1 MARKTPLQTA
11 DQPRIPMPAV
21 DAAQAADLA
30 FLTPSTWKVLTESIF
45 PSAKTAEGILLA
57 VHYCAARNLDVMK
70 RPVHVVPMWSKTLGQ
85 EVETVWPGIAEVQTT
100 AARTGLW
107 AGIDSPRFGPICE
120 RTFIG
125 RVKRDGSWQDLEIN
139 VAFPEWCEVTVYRI
153 VNGQRCPF
161 TEPVFWL
168 EAYARLG
175 GAYSEL
181 PTDMWVKRPRGQL
194 LKCAKAAS
202 LRAAFPEEAGYTA
215 EEMEGKVIDA
225 EPSIPVQRGPEVVTA
240 TAPVTETNASK
251 PAAETDA
258 SHEPATAAKPGTQ
271 PPSAPDPASLD
282 QDLRARI
289 DKVVARAADNAA
301 WKQAEQYLRARC
313 DGADLA
319 YALNA
324 LKQAQDKTQAAAA
337 AQADATSGTETSPEQ
352 QQAA

>member
-1 MARKTPLQTA
+1 
-11 DQPRIPMPAV
+11 
-21 DAAQAADLA
+21 
-30 FLTPSTWKVLTESIF
+30 
-45 PSAKTAEGILLA
+45 
-57 VHYCAARNLDVMK
+57 
-70 RPVHVVPMWSKTLGQ
+70 
-85 EVETVWPGIAEVQTT
+85 
-100 AARTGLW
+100 
-107 AGIDSPRFGPICE
+107 
-120 RTFIG
+120 
-125 RVKRDGSWQDLEIN
+125 
-139 VAFPEWCEVTVYRI
+139 VTVYRI
-153 VNGQRCPF
+153 VQGQRCPF

-215 EEMEGKVIDA
+215 EEMEGKVIEADT
-225 EPSIPVQRGPEVVTA
+225 SIPVQRGPEVVAA
-240 TAPVTETNASK
+240 TAPAKETRASK
-251 PAAETDA
+251 LAAKTDATRDPETAAEPD
-258 SHEPATAAKPGTQ
+258 TQ
-271 PPSAPDPASLD
+271 APPPPNPESLD

-319 YALNA
+319 YALDA
-324 LKQAQDKTQAAAA
+324 LKRAQGQSQAAA
-337 AQADATSGTETSPEQ
+337 AQANATTGTETDPVQ

>member
-1 MARKTPLQTA
+1 MARKTQVAPA
-11 DQPRIPMPAV
+11 DRPRIPMPAI
-21 DAAQAADLA
+21 DAAHEADLA
-30 FLTPSTWKVLTESIF
+30 ALTPSTWKVLTDSIF
-45 PSAKTAEGILLA
+45 PAAKSAEGILLA

-70 RPVHVVPMWSKTLGQ
+70 RPVHVVPMWSKALGQ

-120 RTFIG
+120 RTFTG
-125 RVKRDGSWQDLEIN
+125 RVKRDGSWQDLDIT

-194 LKCAKAAS
+194 MKCAKAAS

-215 EEMEGKVIDA
+215 EEMEGKVIEADT
-225 EPSIPVQRGPEVVTA
+225 SMPVQRGPELATA
-240 TAPVTETNASK
+240 TATPTAAPTPERA
-251 PAAETDA
+251 PAAKA
-258 SHEPATAAKPGTQ
+258 EPAASE
-271 PPSAPDPASLD
+271 PPPPDSETLD
-282 QDLRARI
+282 PNLRQRI
-289 DKVVARAADNAA
+289 DRVVARAAENAA

-313 DGADLA
+313 DGADLT
-319 YALNA
+319 YALHA
-324 LKQAQDKTQAAAA
+324 LGKAQRKADAQAAASA
-337 AQADATSGTETSPEQ
+337 DTQANADQ

>member
-1 MARKTPLQTA
+1 MARNTQLQPA
-11 DQPRIPMPAV
+11 DRPRIAMPAV
-21 DAAQAADLA
+21 DAGLN
-30 FLTPSTWKVLTESIF
+30 LSPSTWKVLTESIF

-70 RPVHVVPMWSKTLGQ
+70 RPVHVVPMWSKALGQ

-107 AGIDSPRFGPICE
+107 AGIDPPRFGPICE
-120 RTFIG
+120 RSFTG
-125 RVKRDGSWQDLEIN
+125 RLKRDGSWQDVETT
-139 VAFPEWCEVTVYRI
+139 VAFPEWCEVTVYRL

-194 LKCAKAAS
+194 MKCAKAAA

-215 EEMEGKVIDA
+215 EEMEGKVIEADT
-225 EPSIPVQRGPEVVTA
+225 SIPVQRGPEVMAAAAPVNGA
-240 TAPVTETNASK
+240 QPDNPVAEGEGPGEPQTAPKSN
-251 PAAETDA
+251 
-258 SHEPATAAKPGTQ
+258 TQ
-271 PPSAPDPASLD
+271 APPPPDPESLD
-282 QDLRARI
+282 PSLRQRI

-319 YALNA
+319 YALDA
-324 LKQAQDKTQAAAA
+324 LAK
-337 AQADATSGTETSPEQ
+337 AQAKAETPAETKTRPEQ

>member
-1 MARKTPLQTA
+1 MARKTPVAPA

-21 DAAQAADLA
+21 DAALN
-30 FLTPSTWKVLTESIF
+30 LTPSTWKVLTDSIF

-70 RPVHVVPMWSKTLGQ
+70 RPVHVVPMWSKALGQ
-85 EVETVWPGIAEVQTT
+85 EVETVWPGIAEVQIT

-107 AGIDSPRFGPICE
+107 AGMDPPRFGPICE
-120 RTFIG
+120 RTFTG
-125 RVKRDGSWQDLEIN
+125 RIKRDGSWQDLAIT
-139 VAFPEWCEVTVYRI
+139 VAFPEWCEVTVYRL
-153 VNGQRCPF
+153 VNGQPCPF

-194 LKCAKAAS
+194 MKCAKAAS

-215 EEMEGKVIDA
+215 EEMEGKVIEADA
-225 EPSIPVQRGPEVVTA
+225 AIPVERGPELT
-240 TAPVTETNASK
+240 
-251 PAAETDA
+251 PAAATQTRAPAPTARAEPQDA
-258 SHEPATAAKPGTQ
+258 PEPEPEPAAQTEPATAT
-271 PPSAPDPASLD
+271 PPPPDPATLD
-282 QDLRARI
+282 PSMRARI
-289 DKVVARAADNAA
+289 DKVVARAAENAA

-319 YALNA
+319 YALDA
-324 LKQAQDKTQAAAA
+324 LDK
-337 AQADATSGTETSPEQ
+337 AQAKAETQTNAAQ

>member
-1 MARKTPLQTA
+1 MARKTQLTPA
-11 DQPRIPMPAV
+11 DRPRIPMPAV
-21 DAAQAADLA
+21 DAALK
-30 FLTPSTWKVLTESIF
+30 LSPSTWKVLTDSIF

-70 RPVHVVPMWSKTLGQ
+70 RPVHVVPMWSKALGQ

-107 AGIDSPRFGPICE
+107 AGIDPPRFGPLCE
-120 RTFIG
+120 RTFTG
-125 RVKRDGSWQDLEIN
+125 RVKRDGSWQDLEIT
-139 VAFPEWCEVTVYRI
+139 VAFPEWCEVTVYRL

-194 LKCAKAAS
+194 MKCAKAAS
-202 LRAAFPEEAGYTA
+202 LRAAFPEEASYTA
-215 EEMEGKVIDA
+215 EEMEGKVIEADT
-225 EPSIPVQRGPEVVTA
+225 SIPVQRGPEVVTGA
-240 TAPVTETNASK
+240 ASVNETNAQEPTMEAK
-251 PAAETDA
+251 EHAEPESGPDQA
-258 SHEPATAAKPGTQ
+258 SQRASDTPT
-271 PPSAPDPASLD
+271 PPPDPDTLD
-282 QDLRARI
+282 PSMRERI
-289 DKVVARAADNAA
+289 DKVVARAAGNAA

-313 DGADLA
+313 DGADLT
-319 YALNA
+319 YALA
-324 LKQAQDKTQAAAA
+324 TLSKAQTN
-337 AQADATSGTETSPEQ
+337 PEQ

>member
-1 MARKTPLQTA
+1 
-11 DQPRIPMPAV
+11 
-21 DAAQAADLA
+21 
-30 FLTPSTWKVLTESIF
+30 
-45 PSAKTAEGILLA
+45 
-57 VHYCAARNLDVMK
+57 
-70 RPVHVVPMWSKTLGQ
+70 
-85 EVETVWPGIAEVQTT
+85 
-100 AARTGLW
+100 
-107 AGIDSPRFGPICE
+107 
-120 RTFIG
+120 
-125 RVKRDGSWQDLEIN
+125 
-139 VAFPEWCEVTVYRI
+139 VTVYRL

-215 EEMEGKVIDA
+215 EEMEGKVIEADT
-225 EPSIPVQRGPEVVTA
+225 SIPVQRGPEVVAA
-240 TAPVTETNASK
+240 TAQVTETEAGK
-251 PAAETDA
+251 PAAETID
-258 SHEPATAAKPGTQ
+258 SRDPDTAAEPDTQ
-271 PPSAPDPASLD
+271 APPTPDPASLD

-289 DKVVARAADNAA
+289 DKVVARAAENAA

-324 LKQAQDKTQAAAA
+324 LKQAQDKTQAAPA
-337 AQADATSGTETSPEQ
+337 AQADATSETETNPEQ

>member
-1 MARKTPLQTA
+1 MARKTQVAPA
-11 DQPRIPMPAV
+11 DAPRIPMPAL
-21 DAAQAADLA
+21 DAAHASDLA
-30 FLTPSTWKVLTESIF
+30 FLTPSTWKVLTDSIF

-70 RPVHVVPMWSKTLGQ
+70 RPVHVVPMWSKALGQ
-85 EVETVWPGIAEVQTT
+85 EVETVWPGIAEVQIT

-107 AGIDSPRFGPICE
+107 AGIDSPRFGPIGE
-120 RTFIG
+120 RTFVG
-125 RVKRDGSWQDLEIN
+125 RVRRDGSWQDLEIC
-139 VAFPEWCEVTVYRI
+139 VAYPEWCEVTVYRI
-153 VNGQRCPF
+153 VQGQRCPF

-215 EEMEGKVIDA
+215 EEMEGKVIEADT
-225 EPSIPVQRGPEVVTA
+225 SIPVQRGPEVVAA
-240 TAPVTETNASK
+240 TPVQETKANK
-251 PAAETDA
+251 PAAKTDA
-258 SHEPATAAKPGTQ
+258 SCDPETATEPDSQ
-271 PPSAPDPASLD
+271 PPSPPDPESLD

-289 DKVVARAADNAA
+289 DKVVARAAENAA

-319 YALNA
+319 YALDA
-324 LKQAQDKTQAAAA
+324 LRRAQDKAQAAAA
-337 AQADATSGTETSPEQ
+337 AHADATTGIETNPAQ

>member
-1 MARKTPLQTA
+1 MARKTQLQPA
-11 DQPRIPMPAV
+11 DQPRIPMPAI
-21 DAAQAADLA
+21 DAERESALA

-70 RPVHVVPMWSKTLGQ
+70 RPVHVVPMWSKALGQ

-120 RTFIG
+120 RTFSG
-125 RVKRDGSWQDLEIN
+125 RIKRDGSWQVLEIH
-139 VAFPEWCEVTVYRI
+139 VAFPEWCEVTVHRL

-215 EEMEGKVIDA
+215 EEMEGKVIEA
-225 EPSIPVQRGPEVVTA
+225 VTSIPVQRGPEVVAA
-240 TAPVTETNASK
+240 TAPVTETKAGK
-251 PAAETDA
+251 PAAKTDV
-258 SHEPATAAKPGTQ
+258 SREPETAAEPGTQ
-271 PPSAPDPASLD
+271 APSPPDPESLD

-301 WKQAEQYLRARC
+301 WKQAAQYLRARC
-313 DGADLA
+313 EGPDLA
-319 YALNA
+319 YALDA
-324 LKQAQDKTQAAAA
+324 LAK
-337 AQADATSGTETSPEQ
+337 AQAKAERPAETGPSPEQ

>member
-1 MARKTPLQTA
+1 MARKTQLQPA
-11 DQPRIPMPAV
+11 DQPRIPMPAI
-21 DAAQAADLA
+21 DAERESALA

-70 RPVHVVPMWSKTLGQ
+70 RPVHVVPMWSKALGQ

-120 RTFIG
+120 RTFSG
-125 RVKRDGSWQDLEIN
+125 RIKRDGSWQVLEIH
-139 VAFPEWCEVTVYRI
+139 VAFPEWCEVTVHRL

-215 EEMEGKVIDA
+215 EEMEGKVIEADT
-225 EPSIPVQRGPEVVTA
+225 SIPVQREPEVVTA
-240 TAPVTETNASK
+240 TAPLKETKASK
-251 PAAETDA
+251 PAAETKATRDP
-258 SHEPATAAKPGTQ
+258 ETAAEPDTQ
-271 PPSAPDPASLD
+271 APSPPDPASLD

-301 WKQAEQYLRARC
+301 WKQAEHYLRARC

-319 YALNA
+319 YALAA
-324 LKQAQDKTQAAAA
+324 LKQAQDKAQAASV
-337 AQADATSGTETSPEQ
+337 QPNATAGTETNLVQ